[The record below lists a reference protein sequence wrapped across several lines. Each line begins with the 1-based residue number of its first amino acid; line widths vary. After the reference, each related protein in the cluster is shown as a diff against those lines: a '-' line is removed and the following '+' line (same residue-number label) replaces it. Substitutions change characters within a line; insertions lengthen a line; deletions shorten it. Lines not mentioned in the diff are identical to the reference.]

1 MSQISS
7 DHNLE
12 AKPSEKQKFIENSE
26 TNEQW
31 FKKMEDSKSKLDK
44 LRAGYI
50 WKSTN
55 WNEGCVWKLEK
66 SKFSFKGTAVDER
79 IFSKRKREKREKEN
93 YRPTDPSL
101 SMRLPLRRHVEAVF
115 RRRRFS
121 WLLHSPQVISVWV
134 MERTRK
140 VKYFNC

>member
-50 WKSTN
+50 
-55 WNEGCVWKLEK
+55 
-66 SKFSFKGTAVDER
+66 
-79 IFSKRKREKREKEN
+79 
-93 YRPTDPSL
+93 
-101 SMRLPLRRHVEAVF
+101 
-115 RRRRFS
+115 
-121 WLLHSPQVISVWV
+121 
-134 MERTRK
+134 
-140 VKYFNC
+140 